1 MNCLICRRPIPKA
14 AGAGRP
20 SSYCSTT
27 CRREAEF
34 TIRRLQ
40 RRLERMENLA
50 AESRIEQATLRQ
62 YPLEREKARH
72 TAIVVEISKLEGR
85 LRSLLGRDS
94 SEDAEEA

>member
-1 MNCLICRRPIPKA
+1 
-14 AGAGRP
+14 
-20 SSYCSTT
+20 
-27 CRREAEF
+27 
-34 TIRRLQ
+34 
-40 RRLERMENLA
+40 MENLA